1 MAMIAALA
9 VVAGACGGGSEE
21 TDSGSGT
28 TGSTV
33 ADTASAG
40 GSATTG
46 TTAEATGNGDDP
58 EEGDPERLEDFL
70 GFSFDDP
77 EANAAFAA
85 DMERRVQ
92 ESIASCM
99 AQEGFEYVPAVRRQD
114 FGFFASDQEDF
125 ARERGFGITTWF
137 GEEDLFSSGDEDWVD
152 PNAEIVNSLS

>member
-1 MAMIAALA
+1 MAVIGVLA
-9 VVAGACGGGSEE
+9 VLAGACGGGSEE
-21 TDSGSGT
+21 TDPGSAT

-33 ADTASAG
+33 DDTASAG

-46 TTAEATGNGDDP
+46 TTAEPTGNGEDQED
-58 EEGDPERLEDFL
+58 GDPERLEDFL

-99 AQEGFEYVPAVRRQD
+99 AQEGFEYIPAVRPQD
-114 FGFFASDQEDF
+114 FGFFALDQEDF
-125 ARERGFGITTWF
+125 ARERGFGITT
-137 GEEDLFSSGDEDWVD
+137 
-152 PNAEIVNSLS
+152 